1 MKTTSITPNTYPK
14 TPKMM
19 PLEKKREK
27 EKINQ
32 IYCSPLL
39 SLMERAHAVFKSHF
53 HPGEIQTSQLLSI
66 KTGACPEDCAYCP
79 QSARYQTG
87 VQRESLMSLEAVVK
101 KAQEAKQNGA
111 TRFCMGAAWREV
123 REGPAFDRVL
133 QMVREVSA
141 LGLQTCCTLGMVSK
155 KQAVALKEAG
165 LYAYN
170 HNIDTS
176 ENFYKKIIHTRRYED
191 RLRTIENVRA
201 AGITVCTGGI
211 LGMGESDQ
219 DRVDFIHQLASF
231 DPQPESVTI
240 NQLVAIKGTP
250 LEHQKPLDP
259 LILLRVIA
267 TCRIL
272 MPSSM
277 IRLSAG
283 RMSLSKVE
291 QLTAYYVGANSIFL
305 GEKLLT
311 SPNPEVV
318 KDRQLFSDLG
328 LKVMKVTETTEAV
341 KS

>member
-1 MKTTSITPNTYPK
+1 MDPYQSESFALK
-14 TPKMM
+14 
-19 PLEKKREK
+19 K
-27 EKINQ
+27 EKIAE
-32 IYCSPLL
+32 IYFSPPL
-39 SLMERAHAVFKSHF
+39 SLMERAHAVFKNHF

-66 KTGACPEDCAYCP
+66 KTGACSEDCAYCP

-87 VQRESLMSLEAVVK
+87 VQRESLMTVEAVVE
-101 KAQEAKQNGA
+101 KAKEAKQNGA

-133 QMVREVSA
+133 EMVRRVSA
-141 LGLQTCCTLGMVSK
+141 LGLQTCCTLGMLSK
-155 KQAVALKEAG
+155 KQAVALKDAG

-191 RLRTIENVRA
+191 RLRTIENVRV

-211 LGMGESDQ
+211 LGMGEKDE

-231 DPQPESVTI
+231 NPQPESVTI
-240 NQLVAIKGTP
+240 NKLVPIKGTP
-250 LEHQKPLDP
+250 LENQRPLDP
-259 LILLRVIA
+259 LVLLRVIA
-267 TCRIL
+267 TCRMT
-272 MPSSM
+272 MPASM

-291 QLTAYYVGANSIFL
+291 QLMAFYVGANSIFL

-311 SPNPEVV
+311 SPNPEVSR
-318 KDRQLFSDLG
+318 DRQLFSDLG
-328 LKVMKVTETTEAV
+328 LKVMEMEA
-341 KS
+341 